1 MILLSQLEQDLKS
14 ALKQGNKEEALTLR
28 MLKAGIVNEQI
39 AQKKDKNEKAQDDL
53 VLAVLKREVKKRKEA
68 IVSFEQAGRNE
79 LASKEKAELDIL
91 SKYLPA
97 QLSVEQI
104 TETVDQ
110 VLADLSPGEKNI
122 GLVMKQV
129 LAKIG
134 SQADGK
140 IVSDIV
146 KKKLA

>member
-53 VLAVLKREVKKRKEA
+53 VLAVLKKEVKKRKEA

-104 TETVDQ
+104 TEVVDQ
-110 VLADLSPGEKNI
+110 VLADLSAGEKNI

>member
-1 MILLSQLEQDLKS
+1 MILSSQLEQDLKN

-28 MLKAGIVNEQI
+28 MLKSSIVNEQI
-39 AQKKDKNEKAQDDL
+39 AQKKDKNEKAEDDL
-53 VLAVLKREVKKRKEA
+53 VLTVLKREVKKRKEA
-68 IVSFEQAGRNE
+68 MVSFEQAGRNE
-79 LASKEKAELDIL
+79 LASKEKVELDIL

-97 QLSVEQI
+97 QLTTEQI
-104 TETVDQ
+104 IEVVDQ
-110 VLADLSPGEKNI
+110 VLADLPASDKNI